1 MNKVIRFLFAMVVGV
16 FMTAFAFGVST
27 VSAAENQTVSVSSEQ
42 VEIDEADVA
51 QAESAGDEG
60 SSGMF
65 LLMGG
70 MLLIILAVVI
80 SVVATF
86 VVTAPIADEV

>member
-27 VSAAENQTVSVSSEQ
+27 VSAAESQAVSVSNEQ

-51 QAESAGDEG
+51 QAESADDG
-60 SSGMF
+60 SGIF

-70 MLLIILAVVI
+70 MLLIIIAVV
-80 SVVATF
+80 VTVAATV

>member
-27 VSAAENQTVSVSSEQ
+27 VSATENQSVSVNSEQ
-42 VEIDEADVA
+42 IEISDSDVA
-51 QAESAGDEG
+51 QAESADDG
-60 SSGMF
+60 SSVF

-70 MLLIILAVVI
+70 MLLIIIAVV
-80 SVVATF
+80 VTVAATV